1 MPKNRKYIKLS
12 KERALLSDVLPYE
25 IPITFSNRYLFEFIC
40 ENQITLSKNNSS
52 LTWKKDDEA
61 LDIIIQLLFDFR
73 DNQISECSI
82 DFDKKWEFKTIP
94 FSFNISHKD
103 KDFRELTLIHPKN
116 QLDLV
121 SFYNKYKDLIIYYSN
136 ISPFS
141 IRKPVKVAKFSY
153 FKDSQSNKDIIDA
166 DSQEKIE
173 ISGKEYDN
181 LKTFFSY
188 KKYSN
193 IYRFYESYH
202 YHRCEKKYNNLL
214 KFDISKCF
222 DSIYTHTIAWA
233 LLNKSIVKDKI
244 SESENTFGGQ
254 FDRFM
259 QNTNY
264 GETNGII
271 IGPEF
276 SRIFAELIL
285 QQIDFDIYNKLRE
298 ERIFHKRDYEL
309 FRYVDDFFLFY
320 NDELTKERIHELY
333 ALRLR
338 DYKMSIN
345 SNKSKTYGKPI
356 ITELT
361 IAKQK
366 ISDLFNK
373 AFDSKIEEEIQD
385 DGDVKE
391 RYTLYIS
398 SNKIITRFKTI
409 VNETGIK
416 YKDILNY
423 SLASLDK
430 RVDRLIVNYIS
441 LKEKDNKKEQRFIQ
455 AILEILDFAFFIYSV
470 SPRVNST
477 IKLSLLLSRL
487 IKFLKQDKSIFIDY
501 KHSLYKKI
509 FDEVFFTLQK
519 NCTSENFQ
527 VETLYLLVIISELGK
542 NYRLEESII
551 RSYFNIEKDEASGE
565 YKVINELN
573 YFSITVALFYMKS
586 TSRYDTLREVIKK
599 HILWKIKNNKR
610 RNLEKN
616 TELILLLFDIISCPF
631 LNIDYKKEVLSL
643 FGVDR
648 LQEEIIT
655 KRKYWFTKWTDF
667 KLKEEL
673 EAKRSKEVY
682 S

>member
-1 MPKNRKYIKLS
+1 MPKKRKYIKLS

-40 ENQITLSKNNSS
+40 ENRISISADKTKI
-52 LTWKKDDEA
+52 TWKEDDAA
-61 LDIIIQLLFDFR
+61 LDKIIQLLFDFK
-73 DNQISECSI
+73 NHSISNCEI
-82 DFDKKWEFKTIP
+82 AFDKKWELKTIP
-94 FSFNISHKD
+94 FCFNISHKD

-121 SFYNKYKDLIIYYSN
+121 SFYDKNKELITYYSDV
-136 ISPFS
+136 SPFS
-141 IRKPVKVAKFSY
+141 IRKPVKVAKFTY
-153 FKDSQSNKDIIDA
+153 NKDSLSRKEIEDA
-166 DSQEKIE
+166 DTHEKIE
-173 ISGKEYDN
+173 ISGKEYSN

-193 IYRFYESYH
+193 IHRFYESYQ
-202 YHRCEKKYNNLL
+202 YHRCEKKYNRLM

-222 DSIYTHTIAWA
+222 DSIYTHTITWA
-233 LLNKSIVKDKI
+233 LLNKEIVKDKI
-244 SESENTFGGQ
+244 SESDNTFGGE

-285 QQIDFDIYNKLRE
+285 QQIDFDIYKTLKAE
-298 ERIFHKRDYEL
+298 QIYHKKDYEL

-320 NDELTKERIHELY
+320 NDESTRDRVHELY
-333 ALRLR
+333 SLRLR

-345 SNKSKTYGKPI
+345 GSKSKVYEKPI

-373 AFDSKIEEEIQD
+373 HFKSKIEEEILEN
-385 DGDVKE
+385 GDVKE
-391 RYTLYIS
+391 KYSLYIS

-409 VNETGIK
+409 VKETDIK

-423 SLASLDK
+423 ALASLDK
-430 RVDRLIVNYIS
+430 RVDRLIMNYIS
-441 LKEKDNKKEQRFIQ
+441 LVDKDSKKERFFVQ
-455 AILEILDFAFFIYSV
+455 ALLEILDFAFFIYSV

-477 IKLSLLLSRL
+477 IKLSLLLSR
-487 IKFLKQDKSIFIDY
+487 IVKFLKQDKTIFIDN
-501 KHSLYKKI
+501 KHTLYKKI

-519 NCTSENFQ
+519 NNTSEHFQ

-542 NYRLEESII
+542 DYRLEEEIL
-551 RSYFNIEKDEASGE
+551 RTYFNIKKDEVTGDF
-565 YKVINELN
+565 KVNNELN

-586 TSRYDTLREVIKK
+586 ASRYNNLRELITK
-599 HILWKIKNNKR
+599 HILWKIKNSKR
-610 RNLEKN
+610 QNLEKN
-616 TELILLLFDIISCPF
+616 TELLLLLFDVISCPY
-631 LNIDYKKEVLSL
+631 LTIDYKKEVLSL
-643 FGVDR
+643 FGIDS
-648 LQEEIIT
+648 LQEEIIN
-655 KRKYWFTKWTDF
+655 KRKYWFTKWDDF

-673 EAKRSKEVY
+673 EAKRSMEVY